1 MRRKP
6 DGEQRRRDLCDAAI
20 ELLAAAGARGMTH
33 LRVDRQAGV
42 ADGTTSFYY
51 QSRSALLRGAFGRVV
66 ELDVA
71 DFTGALNAIDDGEG
85 ASLLSRLAEQAM
97 RTAVEPERTRARARF
112 ELMMIA
118 ARDPELTGVAD
129 DLMNRFVAISE
140 AAVAQIQ
147 PVGAPADA
155 DLIKEQA
162 FAVVTFLGGFLFR
175 LAFGLV
181 RLVTAKQLEGYLHAV
196 IAGVAAEH
204 SRIAGSNDDVQVSRA
219 VTKSSSAR

>member
-6 DGEQRRRDLCDAAI
+6 NVEQRRRDLCDAAI
-20 ELLAAAGARGMTH
+20 ELLAADGARGLTH
-33 LRVDRQAGV
+33 LRVDRRAGV

-51 QSRSALLRGAFGRVV
+51 QTRSTLLRGAIDRVV

-71 DFTGALNAIDDGEG
+71 DFTAALNASTGGEVD
-85 ASLLSRLAEQAM
+85 SLLSRLAEQAM

-118 ARDPELTGVAD
+118 ARDPGLSVVFD
-129 DLMNRFVAISE
+129 DLIDKFVAISE
-140 AAVAQIQ
+140 AAVAQVQ
-147 PVGAPADA
+147 PAGAPPDQ
-155 DLIKEQA
+155 DLIKQQA

-175 LAFGLV
+175 LAYGLV
-181 RLVTAKQLEGYLHAV
+181 DLDSAKRLEGYLHGV

-204 SRIAGSNDDVQVSRA
+204 ARITNAD
-219 VTKSSSAR
+219 